1 MPDLNIAVVG
11 LGFMGTTH
19 IRAWRAVPGT
29 RIAAVCDAVRLPVD
43 GDLSFG
49 GGNLGPAEP
58 LRLDMSVVKATK
70 RIEDL
75 LADPAIDVVD
85 LCVPTAVHPELAIAA
100 LQAGKHVIC
109 EKPLARTSAMARRI
123 VEAAR
128 SAKGFFMPA
137 MCLRFWPHY
146 AWVKQAVD
154 GGRLGR
160 VLAARFRRVGE
171 PPGWSPEFLDGARSG
186 GALLDLHIHDAD
198 FVQFCFGRPRAVFA
212 TGFTLLSG
220 AIDYVSAIYQVAGGA
235 SVTAEGSWL
244 MAEGHGFNMA
254 YTFIFER
261 ATVDYDMARG
271 AEALR
276 LFEKGQ
282 KPQTISLDGPDGY
295 VNELSHM
302 AESIRAGRP
311 PSIVTGNDGLAAVE
325 ICEAEEESIRTGQ
338 IVKL

>member
-1 MPDLNIAVVG
+1 MKDLNVAVVG

-19 IRAWRAVPGT
+19 IRAWRAVAGT
-29 RIAAVCDAVRLPVD
+29 RIAAICDTVRLPLD
-43 GDLSFG
+43 GDLTFG

-58 LRLDMSVVKATK
+58 LRLDMTDVKATK
-70 RIEDL
+70 RFEDL
-75 LADPAIDVVD
+75 LSDPAIDVVD
-85 LCVPTAVHPELAIAA
+85 LCVPTSAHPDLAIAA
-100 LQAGKHVIC
+100 LRAGKHVVC
-109 EKPLARTSAMARRI
+109 EKPLARTAALARRI
-123 VEAAR
+123 VDVAQ

-146 AWVKQAVD
+146 AWVKREMD
-154 GGRLGR
+154 SGRLGR

-198 FVQFCFGRPRAVFA
+198 FVQYCFGRPQSVFA
-212 TGFTLLSG
+212 TGFSQLSG
-220 AIDYVSAIYQVAGGA
+220 AVDYVSAIYQVSGGA

-244 MAEGHGFNMA
+244 MGEGHGFNSA

-271 AEALR
+271 AEGLR

-282 KPQTISLDGPDGY
+282 PPRTISPEGPDGY
-295 VNELSHM
+295 VNELAHLT
-302 AESIRAGRP
+302 ESIRTGRP
-311 PSIVTGNDGLAAVE
+311 PSIVTGSDGLGAVE
-325 ICEAEEESIRTGQ
+325 ICEAEEESIRTGR
-338 IVKL
+338 VVEL